1 MPAGCN
7 KNGIRKVAINN
18 GCYQQFLETI
28 KVINSNNFGR
38 LLKSNHSNI
47 KKQPMKQL
55 LIFAMLFSFSC
66 CSHAQDTRN
75 NPGSNHGNRF
85 EQLGTILPTPNEYRT
100 ASGAPGPKYWQQRC
114 DYDIVCELD
123 EPNRKLNGKETITY
137 FNNSPDM
144 LTYLWLQL
152 DENEHSSKNNSGYQT
167 GNALPKSITENDITR
182 MSGKTDKE
190 YGDNILKLTDAV
202 GKPLSYTINKTML
215 RIELPVTLKPGQQFI
230 FKVEWNYFISDR
242 MKYGGRGGYE
252 YFPGDGN
259 DLYTMTQ
266 WYPRLCVYSDF
277 QGWQNHQFVGS
288 GEFALTFG
296 NFKVAMTV
304 PADHVVMATGEGQNY
319 QQILSPAEFARW
331 QKAQTATDVTE
342 IVTLAEATA
351 KEKQHATKQKTWI
364 FKAEMVRDFAWGS
377 SRKFIWDAMPIK
389 VEGKKVMC
397 MSAYGKEAY
406 NLYRRFSTKA
416 VAHTI
421 KSYSK
426 FTIPYPYPVAQ
437 SLEAANGME
446 YPMICFNYGR
456 CEKDGSYSEGTKN
469 GMLGVVIHEVG
480 HNFFPMII
488 NSDERQWSWMDE
500 GLNSFVEYLTEE
512 LWDNKFPVGKGPAY
526 KIVDYMKLPKDQLEP
541 IMTNSEN
548 IIQFG
553 PNAYSKPSTGLN
565 MMRETLMGRDLFD
578 YAFKEYARRWAFKH
592 PTPADLFR
600 TMEDASGEDLDW
612 FWRGWFYNTDPCD
625 IALDTVKWANLT
637 LEGGNIKSGAANLKQ
652 TPSKPLLNSFEDVSK
667 IRNREDSKIVFA
679 TDADTSLRDFYW
691 RYDRGLAKVDTAS
704 VDIPMPTASIDTF
717 TDAEKTNLAGE
728 KNMYELT
735 FSNKGGLVMPI
746 IIEWTYKDG
755 TKEIDRIPVQIW
767 RKNENKVTKVFLKNK
782 EVASIKLDPMR
793 ETADIN
799 EKNNVW
805 PAVETASK
813 FQLFKARSGNGRGG
827 ATGNVN
833 PMQREIK

>member
-1 MPAGCN
+1 MM
-7 KNGIRKVAINN
+7 KKLIAIT
-18 GCYQQFLETI
+18 F
-28 KVINSNNFGR
+28 
-38 LLKSNHSNI
+38 
-47 KKQPMKQL
+47 
-55 LIFAMLFSFSC
+55 LFSFTAC
-66 CSHAQDTRN
+66 CFAQDIKN

-123 EPNRKLNGKETITY
+123 EPNRRLNGKETITY
-137 FNNSPDM
+137 FNNSPDP
-144 LTYLWLQL
+144 LTYLWIQL
-152 DENEHSSKNNSGYQT
+152 DENEHSTKNNAGYQSSSYM
-167 GNALPKSITENDITR
+167 PKRVAEADLAR
-182 MSGKTDKE
+182 LSGKTDKE
-190 YGDNILKLTDAV
+190 YGDNILKVTDGT
-202 GKPLSYTINKTML
+202 GKALSYTINKTMM
-215 RIELPVTLKPGQQFI
+215 RIDLPATLKPGQQFI
-230 FKVEWNYFISDR
+230 LKIEWNYNIADR
-242 MKYGGRGGYE
+242 MKLGGRGGYE
-252 YFPGDGN
+252 NFPEDGN
-259 DLYTMTQ
+259 DIYTMTQ

-277 QGWQNHQFVGS
+277 QGWQNHQFAGS

-304 PADHVVMATGEGQNY
+304 PADHVVLSTGEGQNF
-319 QQILSPAEFARW
+319 QQVLTPAQFARW
-331 QKAQTATDVTE
+331 QKAQTAKDVTE

-351 KEKQHATKQKTWI
+351 REKQKSTKKNTWI

-377 SRKFIWDAMPIK
+377 SRKFVWDAMPVK

-397 MSAYGKEAY
+397 MSGYGKEAY
-406 NLYRRFSTKA
+406 NLYRKYSTKA

-421 KSYSK
+421 QTYSK

-456 CEKDGSYSEGTKN
+456 CEKDGTYSEGTKN

-500 GLNSFVEYLTEE
+500 GLNSFCEYLTEE

-565 MMRETLMGRDLFD
+565 ILRETIIGRDLFD

-612 FWRGWFYNTDPCD
+612 FWRGWFYGTEPCD
-625 IALDTVKWANLT
+625 ISLDTVKWANLS
-637 LEGGNIKSGAANLKQ
+637 LENAPARSGSNSYTQ
-652 TPSKPLLNSFEDVSK
+652 NVPKPILNTFDDISK
-667 IRNREDSKIVFA
+667 IRNREDKNITFA
-679 TDADTSLRDFYW
+679 TDADTTLRDFYW
-691 RYDRGLAKVDTAS
+691 RYGRNLAK
-704 VDIPMPTASIDTF
+704 IDT
-717 TDAEKTNLAGE
+717 TPIEVNVPAPLIDTLTNAEKIALAGN

-735 FSNKGGLVMPI
+735 FGNKGGLVMPI
-746 IIEWTYKDG
+746 IIEWTFKDG
-755 TKEIDRIPVQIW
+755 SKEIDRIPVQIW
-767 RKNENKVTKVFLKNK
+767 RKNENKVVKTFLKEK
-782 EVASIKLDPMR
+782 EVASIKLDPLK

-799 EKNNVW
+799 EKNNTW
-805 PAVETASK
+805 PTVETPGK
-813 FQLFKARSGNGRGG
+813 FQLFKSGAGRGRGG
-827 ATGNVN
+827 ATGSVN
-833 PMQREIK
+833 PMQKEIK

>member
-1 MPAGCN
+1 
-7 KNGIRKVAINN
+7 
-18 GCYQQFLETI
+18 
-28 KVINSNNFGR
+28 
-38 LLKSNHSNI
+38 
-47 KKQPMKQL
+47 MKQL
-55 LIFAMLFSFSC
+55 TALVTLFLIC
-66 CSHAQDTRN
+66 ITVTVTAQDIKN

-114 DYDIVCELD
+114 DYDITCELD
-123 EPNRKLNGKETITY
+123 EPNRRLNGKETLTY
-137 FNNSPDM
+137 YNNSPDV

-152 DENEHSSKNNSGYQT
+152 DENEHSSANNSGYNGSNPMPGRINEGDIQRFT
-167 GNALPKSITENDITR
+167 GK
-182 MSGKTDKE
+182 MDKDRE
-190 YGDNILKLTDAV
+190 YGDNILRVAGADGKLL
-202 GKPLSYTINKTML
+202 KYTINKTMM
-215 RIELPVTLKPGQQFI
+215 RVELPIPIKPGQQFV
-230 FKVEWNYFISDR
+230 FRVDWNYNITEKS
-242 MKYGGRGGYE
+242 KYGGRGGFE
-252 YFPGDGN
+252 YFAEDGN
-259 DLYTMTQ
+259 DLYTITQ

-288 GEFALTFG
+288 GEFTLTFG

-304 PADHVVMATGEGQNY
+304 PADHVVMATGQGQNY
-319 QQILSPAEFARW
+319 QQVLSPAQFARW
-331 QKAQTATDVTE
+331 QKASRLNGGTTDVTE
-342 IVTLAEATA
+342 IVTLEEATA
-351 KEKQHATKQKTWI
+351 REKQKLKEKKTWI
-364 FKAEMVRDFAWGS
+364 FKADMVRDFAWGS
-377 SRKFIWDAMPIK
+377 SRKFVWDAMPVV

-406 NLYRRFSTKA
+406 GLYRKFSTKA

-456 CEKDGSYSEGTKN
+456 CEKDGTYSEGTKN

-488 NSDERQWSWMDE
+488 NSDERQWTWMDE

-512 LWDNKFPVGKGPAY
+512 LWDNKFPVTKGPAY

-565 MMRETLMGRDLFD
+565 ILRETIMGRDLFD

-600 TMEDASGEDLDW
+600 TMEDASAEDLDW

-625 IALDTVKWANLT
+625 ISLDTVRWSVLSTEA
-637 LEGGNIKSGAANLKQ
+637 IPRPVAGATKMPVAKPILNNFDDI
-652 TPSKPLLNSFEDVSK
+652 SKVK
-667 IRNREDSKIVFA
+667 NREDKNIVFA
-679 TDADTSLRDFYW
+679 TDADESLRDFYW
-691 RYDRGLAKVDTAS
+691 RYDRGLAKVDSTPFEITPPAPS
-704 VDIPMPTASIDTF
+704 TDTL
-717 TDAEKTNLAGE
+717 TEAERFFIGGK

-746 IIEWTYKDG
+746 IIEWIFKDG
-755 TKEIDRIPVQIW
+755 TKEVDRVSVQVW
-767 RKNENKVTKVFLKNK
+767 RKNENKVVKTFMKDK
-782 EVASIKLDPMR
+782 EVASIKIDPMR

-799 EKNNVW
+799 ESNNTW
-805 PAVETASK
+805 PAVATPSK
-813 FQLFKARSGNGRGG
+813 FQLFKGSGG
-827 ATGNVN
+827 ARARGASFGGN
-833 PMQREIK
+833 PMQKEIK